1 MLDNNDRQQ
10 IIAII
15 QQTIASSLGSSK
27 QSNKFQGT
35 TYSKYGKA
43 SQKDWERQQREKEK
57 KDRIAELEDKRRKG
71 KDSLAQRLELAK
83 LRSEEKLFG
92 NISPEVK
99 DLLKGTAKTAGK
111 VAGGVA
117 TGVTAG
123 ALGTA
128 SAVRNSKLGS
138 SLVSSMMMS
147 NPLTAILYM
156 NSDLISGTARGVGKI
171 GKALGK
177 GALGTAGV
185 LGKGLF
191 SGASWIYSKL
201 RKGSGDDD
209 DTTTGTSLIPGQ
221 PKRTIRTGK
230 ANVMASTNY
239 IMAKNAMLIGG
250 KNYFYISL
258 GGGFT
263 GGLGGAMGNISRGVG
278 AIAGA
283 TAGALSG
290 TFTPLLP
297 GPSDGTQPSFAGGGR
312 RMRNVTPKD
321 DTTKSIV
328 KGITGMHEQ
337 AKKSNEL
344 QKEANKKVMLIAGIT
359 LLAVAGIA
367 LLAKYLMDKKDFK
380 PFGSISKVFNQKV
393 TSGIETTNLDQISND
408 LIKKQVLGKASL
420 IDNKGTSF
428 SLGSSAKESK
438 NTLKKLQDNKI
449 ITEAERKQIEKEKG
463 TELKN
468 LQFSVFHTKDKE
480 KTVLGFPVDIIVI
493 DDKINTDNTRT
504 ITIRKKNAGF
514 GNVTTRKTLVITKV
528 VSKIGYIKAGATIS
542 KDNIVPANTP
552 LCIVEDG
559 FTITG
564 DLKDFLNNYDSLETY
579 INENI
584 KDNKKWA
591 DTLDKQRTDEFIKKQ
606 VKQNQKEVTTSQ
618 ARADVTAQSLA
629 DMYKTVTTSSFE
641 KRVEDLKDL
650 PENVG
655 NLLGLAANVEVRPSK
670 NISTLLNGVKRRKTP
685 VIQSSGQGYTGE
697 LPDLKTST
705 INVPTPDTIFY
716 SLPIEDTMKANAG
729 LLGIQ
734 Q

>member
-43 SQKDWERQQREKEK
+43 SQKDWERQQREREK

-99 DLLKGTAKTAGK
+99 DLLKGTAKTVSK

-138 SLVSSMMMS
+138 SLLSSMMMS

-156 NSDLISGTARGVGKI
+156 NSDLINGTARGVGKI
-171 GKALGK
+171 AKTLGK

-191 SGASWIYSKL
+191 GGASWMYSKL
-201 RKGSGDDD
+201 RKSTADATDDD
-209 DTTTGTSLIPGQ
+209 NTTTGTSLIPGQ

-230 ANVMASTNY
+230 TNVMASTNY

-258 GGGFT
+258 GGGFG
-263 GGLGGAMGNISRGVG
+263 GGLTGAMSGVTHGAG

-297 GPSDGTQPSFAGGGR
+297 GPTDGTQPSFAGGGR

-321 DTTKSIV
+321 DTSKSIV

-344 QKEANKKVMLIAGIT
+344 QKEANKKIATIAGIS
-359 LLAVAGIA
+359 LLAVAGIVA
-367 LLAKYLMDKKDFK
+367 LALALKNKSNIKLPPPKGPSAGDKAQQVYKKFDDLTKQPNKVYEEIKASEIGKIKNYKIAKTKTGRQVQFK
-380 PFGSISKVFNQKV
+380 FENEGQLVPSPFD
-393 TSGIETTNLDQISND
+393 GII
-408 LIKKQVLGKASL
+408 KQVIPSGTRISSSIDREFNITILVGKHKAIKIIHHVMDADYFVFPSKEVQ
-420 IDNKGTSF
+420 KGDIIGRT
-428 SLGSSAKESK
+428 GKG
-438 NTLKKLQDNKI
+438 KI
-449 ITEAERKQIEKEKG
+449 ITIESRGISDKEAKALGEGYKATTARSKKDELA
-463 TELKN
+463 LKN
-468 LQFSVFHTKDKE
+468 RAIYNLKSQSDDFIKQFSDEQQNLRQQAVTQTPLVNKVLKSTTKGLGNIIP
-480 KTVLGFPVDIIVI
+480 VLRPYTDQLGGELTPEITKAYTNATIPKASI
-493 DDKINTDNTRT
+493 APINLESS
-504 ITIRKKNAGF
+504 
-514 GNVTTRKTLVITKV
+514 NVTKAKNNIRSRKGKPT
-528 VSKIGYIKAGATIS
+528 GYASGIS
-542 KDNIVPANTP
+542 
-552 LCIVEDG
+552 
-559 FTITG
+559 
-564 DLKDFLNNYDSLETY
+564 
-579 INENI
+579 
-584 KDNKKWA
+584 
-591 DTLDKQRTDEFIKKQ
+591 
-606 VKQNQKEVTTSQ
+606 
-618 ARADVTAQSLA
+618 
-629 DMYKTVTTSSFE
+629 
-641 KRVEDLKDL
+641 
-650 PENVG
+650 
-655 NLLGLAANVEVRPSK
+655 
-670 NISTLLNGVKRRKTP
+670 NISDEVLQETKPTTVN
-685 VIQSSGQGYTGE
+685 IS
-697 LPDLKTST
+697 
-705 INVPTPDTIFY
+705 TPDTIFY

>member
-201 RKGSGDDD
+201 RKGSGSDNDD

-263 GGLGGAMGNISRGVG
+263 GGLGGAMGSISRGAG

-297 GPSDGTQPSFAGGGR
+297 GPSDDTQPSFAGGGR

-344 QKEANKKVMLIAGIT
+344 QKEANKKIAMIAGIT
-359 LLAVAGIA
+359 LLAVAGIV
-367 LLAKYLMDKKDFK
+367 LLAKYLMDKKDVK
-380 PFGSISKVFNQKV
+380 PFAPTSQAFNKKV
-393 TSGIETTNLDQISND
+393 TSGIETSNLDQISNAI
-408 LIKKQVLGKASL
+408 IKKQVLGNASL
-420 IDNKGTSF
+420 IDNKGSSF
-428 SLGSSAKESK
+428 TLGDNRKEAEE
-438 NTLKKLQDNKI
+438 TLKKLQDKNI
-449 ITEAERKQIEKEKG
+449 ITEAMRKQIIAG
-463 TELKN
+463 HSGQLKD
-468 LQFSVFHTKDKE
+468 LQFSLFHTKDNQ
-480 KTVLGFPVDIIVI
+480 KTVLSFPVDLFVLS
-493 DDKINTDNTRT
+493 DRVNSDNTRT
-504 ITIRKKNAGF
+504 LTVKKVKTQHGSDK
-514 GNVTTRKTLVITKV
+514 GNLVITKV
-528 VSKIGYIKAGATIS
+528 ISKIGYIKAGPSAN
-542 KDNIVPANTP
+542 KDNTVPANTP
-552 LCIVEDG
+552 LCIVADG

-564 DLKDFLNNYDSLETY
+564 PLKDFLNSYDSLQSY
-579 INENI
+579 INENV
-584 KDNKKWA
+584 KDTKKWSDA
-591 DTLDKQRTDEFIKKQ
+591 LDRQRTDDFIKEQ
-606 VKQNQKEVTTSQ
+606 VKQSQKEVGTSQ
-618 ARADVTAQSLA
+618 ARADVTGQSIG
-629 DMYKTVTTSSFE
+629 DMLEAVGTSSFK

-705 INVPTPDTIFY
+705 INISTPDTIFY

>member
-35 TYSKYGKA
+35 TYTKYGKA

-99 DLLKGTAKTAGK
+99 DLLKGTAKTTGK

-156 NSDLISGTARGVGKI
+156 NSDLISGTARGAGKI
-171 GKALGK
+171 AKTLGK
-177 GALGTAGV
+177 GALGTAGI

-191 SGASWIYSKL
+191 SGASFLYSLL
-201 RKGSGDDD
+201 RKPTATGATTPDGGS
-209 DTTTGTSLIPGQ
+209 TTGTSLIPGQ
-221 PKRTIRTGK
+221 PKRSITTSK
-230 ANVMASTNY
+230 TNVMASTNY

-258 GGGFT
+258 GGGFG
-263 GGLGGAMGNISRGVG
+263 GGLGGAMGGISRGAG

-283 TAGALSG
+283 TAGTLSG

-297 GPSDGTQPSFAGGGR
+297 GPTDGTQPSFAGGGR

-321 DTTKSIV
+321 DTSKSIV

-344 QKEANKKVMLIAGIT
+344 QKEANKKIAMIAGIS
-359 LLAVAGIA
+359 LLAVAGIVA
-367 LLAKYLMDKKDFK
+367 LALALKDQT
-380 PFGSISKVFNQKV
+380 PNLPGSQTPTRMKNRTDSFVDTQNIGQLQPKGLINMLNKQYAGSTTKQ
-393 TSGIETTNLDQISND
+393 TSGKQYVPYSKMDLNDETRKLLENQQKAD
-408 LIKKQVLGKASL
+408 LAGPFHQVTPLA
-420 IDNKGTSF
+420 N
-428 SLGSSAKESK
+428 
-438 NTLKKLQDNKI
+438 
-449 ITEAERKQIEKEKG
+449 
-463 TELKN
+463 
-468 LQFSVFHTKDKE
+468 
-480 KTVLGFPVDIIVI
+480 
-493 DDKINTDNTRT
+493 
-504 ITIRKKNAGF
+504 TIRKFSTSGEGLILQLPVKIKLLDIEFSATQERRASIVLQKAEVTAGKREKLKTLTDSLPKLIIT
-514 GNVTTRKTLVITKV
+514 NVTKVLVPQNRVI
-528 VSKIGYIKAGATIS
+528 
-542 KDNIVPANTP
+542 PANTP
-552 LCIVEDG
+552 ICVVGKNYQIV
-559 FTITG
+559 G
-564 DLKDFLNNYDSLETY
+564 DLSAFMRGNKYEEYQNKWSGSAQATKNYLDFRRQEGVTAALLKDEESSKQF
-579 INENI
+579 
-584 KDNKKWA
+584 
-591 DTLDKQRTDEFIKKQ
+591 LDKRSGIAGTYAPTESGIIQTVKNIPQGTKVLGTDI
-606 VKQNQKEVTTSQ
+606 
-618 ARADVTAQSLA
+618 
-629 DMYKTVTTSSFE
+629 
-641 KRVEDLKDL
+641 
-650 PENVG
+650 
-655 NLLGLAANVEVRPSK
+655 NVEPSNVRKAK
-670 NISTLLNGVKRRKTP
+670 NNTKKKKVVRGKTTGQASSIDNMSDELLEETKTP
-685 VIQSSGQGYTGE
+685 
-697 LPDLKTST
+697 T
-705 INVPTPDTIFY
+705 INVSTPDTIFY